1 MLKSIQN
8 IAIIFLLLS
17 SSLNAQQKI
26 NISGFVKSR
35 NNGERL
41 IGAGITESGTTN
53 GTISDYNGY
62 FNLVA
67 KVYPSLKISFMGYES
82 QVLNLSAVNDT
93 IIEISLSENIKQL
106 SEVTINAERKRNS
119 NISTLN
125 YVQMTQTPSIG
136 GKPDVIKTL
145 SLLPGISSSQEG
157 SSRMI
162 VRGGDPGQ
170 NLYLFDN
177 VPIIYV
183 NHLGGFMSVFNP
195 DMINNIDVYKG
206 GFPSRYG
213 GKLSSVVDITQ
224 REGDYSTYKGS
235 LSAGITDLSFNFE
248 GPAGFKNSSFIIGA
262 RKTLFDPLMAT
273 LQVLQSENDYITAYG
288 FHDFN
293 GKFSWKP
300 DKKNSISLNFYQGDD
315 YLNFWSVKK
324 EKYRMGN
331 IWGNWLISAKYNR
344 IISPRLFSSSNISF
358 TRYRLKEFMKY
369 TLREQDTSTTYKQS
383 YKSSVRDLS
392 LRSGMKY
399 TVSENWFADFGIQ
412 FSFLSLIPNET
423 YISTQA
429 IQQEVKPANSL
440 ETVIYTDNKI
450 ILNEKWSLS
459 PGFRISNHITR
470 GFSDFSF
477 EPRLNAD
484 LQISKNHSINL
495 SYMKVSQY
503 SHLVFT
509 TGSIMN
515 NEVWIPAGK
524 NIPAAK
530 SDQVTLGWNGS
541 FLNGRITSEISL
553 YYKDM
558 YNLSTYR
565 DGYTSLM
572 GDDNWISKVE
582 TGGKGRSAGIELLVK
597 KNTGNWTG
605 FISYVYSGTTRQFT
619 NINSGKPYLF
629 DYNRPNNLSV
639 NLNRRIG
646 NNLNLN
652 LVWIYQ
658 SGLPYTEAIGRQFIP
673 SVTIDSNGE
682 NFYYEGLIYGER
694 NGARMKD
701 YHRLD
706 IGLSWTHYNSRN
718 NKVEW
723 NFSVYNV
730 YNRHNPMFYY
740 YNSSRSLSFQT
751 PQQSNTLKPIS
762 LYQLSI
768 FPVMPSVSYK
778 VYFDHVAKKVR
789 QASEKAIS
797 LQKSNE
803 SKRSP
808 SGTSNGSNIKDRWNI
823 KASYSIVLTGNHMR
837 FDPFKHKRYNFELNY
852 GFLKNLEAGIYGG
865 YSSIKLFEFTS
876 ANSGRYTTTD
886 GYLYGLNCNFHLL
899 PFLIKKDDPR
909 LDLYINGK
917 LGGITVKRL
926 KSFEEHCIGGGATV
940 YLSKHLG
947 IFGEY
952 NYGKFL
958 NKQAGN
964 SGNFRYYQVYNKVN
978 FGLAVKFK

>member
-1 MLKSIQN
+1 MP
-8 IAIIFLLLS
+8 
-17 SSLNAQQKI
+17 QQKI
-26 NISGFVKSR
+26 NISGFVKSK
-35 NNGERL
+35 NSGERL
-41 IGAGITESGTTN
+41 IGASIAESGTSN
-53 GTISDYNGY
+53 GTVSDYNGY
-62 FNLVA
+62 FNLMV
-67 KVYPSLKISFMGYES
+67 KVYPSLKVSFIGFES
-82 QVLNLSAVNDT
+82 QILNLSTENDT

-106 SEVTINAERKRNS
+106 SEVTINAEKKRNT
-119 NISTLN
+119 NIATLN

-177 VPIIYV
+177 VPIIYI

-206 GFPSRYG
+206 AFPSRYG

-248 GPAGFKNSSFIIGA
+248 GPAGFKNSSFIIGS
-262 RKTLFDPLMAT
+262 RKTLFDPLMLT
-273 LQVLQSENDYITAYG
+273 LQLLLNENDYVTAYG

-300 DKKNSISLNFYQGDD
+300 DKKNSFSLNFYQGDD
-315 YLNFWSVKK
+315 YLNFWSVKE

-369 TLREQDTSTTYKQS
+369 SIQDVEPVTEFKNS

-392 LRSGMKY
+392 LKSGLKY
-399 TVSENWFADFGIQ
+399 TGSEKWISDFGIQ
-412 FSFLSLIPNET
+412 FSFLSMIPNET
-423 YISTQA
+423 YISNQA
-429 IQQEVKPANSL
+429 IQKEVKPSNSF
-440 ETVIYTDNKI
+440 ETTIYNDNKI
-450 ILNEKWSLS
+450 ILNEKLSVS
-459 PGFRISNHITR
+459 PGFRLTNHITS
-470 GFSDFSF
+470 GYSDFSF

-484 LQISKNHSINL
+484 LQISKNSSINL

-509 TGSIMN
+509 AGSIMN
-515 NEVWIPAGK
+515 NEVWIPSGK

-541 FLNGRITSEISL
+541 FLNGRFTSEISL

-565 DGYTSLM
+565 DGYTSLI

-582 TGGKGRSAGIELLVK
+582 TGGKGRSAGIEFLVR
-597 KNTGNWTG
+597 KNAGNWTG
-605 FISYVYSGTTRQFT
+605 FISYVYSRTTRQFT
-619 NINSGKPYLF
+619 NNNSGKPYLF

-639 NLNRRIG
+639 NLNRKIG

-658 SGLPYTEAIGRQFIP
+658 SGLPFTEAIGRQNIP
-673 SVTIDSNGE
+673 SVPIDSNDD
-682 NFYYEGLIYGER
+682 NFYYEGLIYGEK
-694 NGARMKD
+694 NGSRMKD

-706 IGLSWTHYNSRN
+706 IGLTWTHFNSRY

-740 YNSSRSLSFQT
+740 YNSSKSLDFYN
-751 PQQSNTLKPIS
+751 PPKNNGFKPLS

-778 VYFDHVAKKVR
+778 VYFDPLARKER
-789 QASEKAIS
+789 LATEKAMA

-803 SKRSP
+803 SN
-808 SGTSNGSNIKDRWNI
+808 TSVGSNIMDRWNI
-823 KASYSIVLTGNHMR
+823 KIFYSIASGKIAKY
-837 FDPFKHKRYNFELNY
+837 DAYKDKRYLLELNY
-852 GFLKNLEAGIYGG
+852 GIFNNIQAGIYGG
-865 YSSIKLFEFTS
+865 YSRIHLYEQVS
-876 ANSGRYTTTD
+876 AT
-886 GYLYGLNCNFHLL
+886 GYRGYESNAFIYGLNCNFLLL
-899 PFLIKKDDPR
+899 PYLIKKDDLR
-909 LDLYINGK
+909 FGLYITGK
-917 LGGITVKRL
+917 LGGITIHNL
-926 KSFEEHCIGGGATV
+926 KSSEEHCIGAGGTI

-947 IFGEY
+947 FFCEY
-952 NYGKFL
+952 NYGRFYKKPVMPGRFSL
-958 NKQAGN
+958 PSVN
-964 SGNFRYYQVYNKVN
+964 NKVN
-978 FGLAVKFK
+978 FGLSVKFK